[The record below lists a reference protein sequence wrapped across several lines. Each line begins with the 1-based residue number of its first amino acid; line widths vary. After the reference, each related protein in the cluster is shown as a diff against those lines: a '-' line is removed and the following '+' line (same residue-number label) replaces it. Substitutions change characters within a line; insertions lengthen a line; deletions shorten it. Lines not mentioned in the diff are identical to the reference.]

1 MIFVLDLENAG
12 ERFSPLYN
20 QTIMLTLDPKE
31 VPVGKMHSYLL
42 GAVTPRPIAFASTVD
57 RAGTV
62 NLSPFSFFNCFGANP
77 PLLVFSPSR
86 RVRNNTTKHTYDN
99 VREHPEVVINV
110 VTYSMV
116 QQASLASTEY
126 PKGVNEFVKAG
137 FTAVPSE
144 KVKPPRVGE
153 SPVSMECKVLQVIS
167 TGDQGGAGNL
177 VICQI
182 LLMHINEEILDAA
195 GKIDPYKL
203 DVVARL
209 GGDYYARIHADS
221 IFTVP
226 KPLDKMG
233 IGIDQLPPAIRNSKI
248 LTGNDLAMLA
258 NVEKMPEVT
267 AGGYVSSTD
276 QDETHR
282 LAKKYL
288 EEGRIADAWQ
298 VLLMAGK

>member
-1 MIFVLDLENAG
+1 
-12 ERFSPLYN
+12 
-20 QTIMLTLDPKE
+20 
-31 VPVGKMHSYLL
+31 
-42 GAVTPRPIAFASTVD
+42 
-57 RAGTV
+57 
-62 NLSPFSFFNCFGANP
+62 
-77 PLLVFSPSR
+77 
-86 RVRNNTTKHTYDN
+86 
-99 VREHPEVVINV
+99 
-110 VTYSMV
+110 MV

-288 EEGRIADAWQ
+288 EEGCIADAWQ